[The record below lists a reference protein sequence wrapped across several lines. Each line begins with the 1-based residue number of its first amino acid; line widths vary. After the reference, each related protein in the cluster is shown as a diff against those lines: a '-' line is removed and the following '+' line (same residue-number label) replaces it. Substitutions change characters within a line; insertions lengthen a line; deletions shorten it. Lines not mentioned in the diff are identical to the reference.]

1 LSEEEQIKKLKD
13 IALSATIT
21 ETRKKVIDALSA
33 YGQKAILAITE
44 IVGQS
49 TITETR
55 LHGLETIKRMKEK
68 QK

>member
-1 LSEEEQIKKLKD
+1 LSEEEQIKRLKD
-13 IALSATIT
+13 IALTASIT
-21 ETRKKVIDALSA
+21 DTRKKVIDALSA
-33 YGQKAILAITE
+33 YGPKAIPAITE